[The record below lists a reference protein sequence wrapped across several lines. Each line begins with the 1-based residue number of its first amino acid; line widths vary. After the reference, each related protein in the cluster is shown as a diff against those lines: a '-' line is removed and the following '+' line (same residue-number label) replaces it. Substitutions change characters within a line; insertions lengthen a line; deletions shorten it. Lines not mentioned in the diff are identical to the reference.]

1 MEPSDH
7 EQDTDVGPRPA
18 RPGEAGG
25 AGVESRL
32 LEREDELR
40 RIGAAIAG
48 ARAGRGTVLVLE
60 GAAGVGKTRL
70 LRAATELAAE
80 SDIAVVSARGG
91 QLETEFAFGVA
102 RQLFETVLTAAEAG
116 EREVLLE
123 GAAAPAAWLLGGGR
137 ADRLGEPVGGGDRS
151 FAALHGLYGL
161 TAKLAAR
168 APLLIVV
175 DDAHWADV
183 PSLRFLGY
191 LARRVHGLPV
201 LLMVAVR
208 PEDPGAHGLLLT
220 ELVAGPEVDVV
231 RPGPFTLD
239 AVQTLLQDAF
249 AAAPLDPRFVR
260 GCRTTTGGNPF
271 LLTQLIGALHARGAQ
286 PTSAAVEQ
294 VGEMGLETVS
304 RWINLRLAGLPPSAT
319 ALAAAVAVLG
329 DGADVVQAARL
340 AGLDPG
346 SCDDAVDGLVSMN
359 ILRGADGLAFVH
371 PLVRWAIYARLP
383 PRRRARGH
391 RDAARLLWHEG
402 SAVERVASHLL
413 AAAPTGD
420 AEVVEILLDAA
431 RSATRKGA
439 PDLAVRYL
447 KRALAEP
454 AHDMSRPELLRELGA
469 AEQSAGQF
477 TAAAEDLRAALECTD
492 NIAAKIEIGFRL
504 RTALVWSDRA
514 HEVAPA
520 LDGLIADATER
531 DSEGALLLEAA
542 VAGALQVDLSTP
554 RGLRDRVRQVVAP
567 AFAGE
572 PVPPHISSLAAVEAL
587 FANEPAARVLRL
599 AEEAA
604 RGRYQVPAFAR
615 APMSAQIFVALIF
628 AEGHSLARRL
638 LDDEV
643 EDARRHGS
651 AAQFLNAAVLR
662 SMLFHRLGMLAEADA
677 DARAALEAAHLHPG
691 TGPTGSGPPA
701 HSLHAPIAVAV
712 LVDTL
717 IERGKIGDAERLLT
731 ETGLAD
737 ADSPLLL
744 FSFLIGTRARL
755 RAAQGR
761 TAEAIDQLLA
771 LGSRLEGAVVTP
783 GIVPWR
789 SQAALALAAADAG
802 AAHRLA
808 CEELELAR
816 VFGAPRTLG
825 VALRAA
831 ALTASPNE
839 RVDLLREAVAV
850 LEDPPARLEHA
861 RSLVELGAVLRREG
875 RRAEAR
881 TALERGMD
889 GAWSCGATALAQR
902 AREELHAIG
911 ARPRRQ
917 ALSGVDALTG
927 AERRVADLADQGL
940 TNRQI
945 AEALAISLPTV
956 ETHLRHVFQKLGI
969 RSRRQLA
976 EHLGGS
982 HKPAAP

>member
-1 MEPSDH
+1 
-7 EQDTDVGPRPA
+7 VGPRPA

-80 SDIAVVSARGG
+80 SDMAVVSARGG

-168 APLLIVV
+168 APLLMVV

-249 AAAPLDPRFVR
+249 AATPLDPRFVR

-346 SCDDAVDGLVSMN
+346 SCDDAVDGLVSMS

-413 AAAPTGD
+413 AAAPNGD
-420 AEVVEILLDAA
+420 AEVIEILLDAA

-477 TAAAEDLRAALECTD
+477 TAAAEDLLAALECTD

-554 RGLRDRVRQVVAP
+554 RGMRDRVRQVVAP

-662 SMLFHRLGMLAEADA
+662 SMLFHRLGMLADADA

-717 IERGKIGDAERLLT
+717 IERGRIGDAERLLT

-755 RAAQGR
+755 RAIQGR

>member
-1 MEPSDH
+1 
-7 EQDTDVGPRPA
+7 VGPRPA

-70 LRAATELAAE
+70 LRAATKLAAE
-80 SDIAVVSARGG
+80 SDMAVVSARGG

-168 APLLIVV
+168 APLLMVV

-271 LLTQLIGALHARGAQ
+271 LLTQLIAALHARGAQ

-346 SCDDAVDGLVSMN
+346 SCDDAVDGLVSMS

-755 RAAQGR
+755 RATQGR

-861 RSLVELGAVLRREG
+861 RSLVEMGAVLRREG

-927 AERRVADLADQGL
+927 AERRVADLAGQSL